1 MPARNEQALADR
13 FPIRYQ
19 GDGKVKGFVVY
30 GYHAINSNGHTYHGE
45 GTKKSEIMRSARLFR
60 EKDGCAVVIYKT
72 TKEQIKLVD

>member
-1 MPARNEQALADR
+1 MPARNEQALAGR

-45 GTKKSEIMRSARLFR
+45 DTKQSEIMRIARLFR
-60 EKDGCAVVIYKT
+60 NDGYAVVLYKT
-72 TKEQIKLVD
+72 KKKQIKLVD